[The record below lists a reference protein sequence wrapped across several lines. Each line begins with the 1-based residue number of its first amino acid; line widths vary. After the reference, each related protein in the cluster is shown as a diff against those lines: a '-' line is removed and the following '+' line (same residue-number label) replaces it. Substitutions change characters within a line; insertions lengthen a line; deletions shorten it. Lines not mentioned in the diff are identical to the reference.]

1 MTTLLLFSIGV
12 GDRNR
17 TCIVRICNPS
27 PNHSAAHPHNSGT
40 PTRIRTERLLPFER
54 SDFTNLSI
62 GALAED
68 IRFELMHPFLNDGL
82 ANRCLNHSANLPYRN
97 TLLVMYF
104 YMAEVVR
111 FELTEHFCSLVF
123 KTSTINRTRS
133 HFHLAGDTRIELVL
147 RDSKS
152 PVLPLH
158 KSPTKNSNF

>member
-1 MTTLLLFSIGV
+1 MR
-12 GDRNR
+12 DRNR
-17 TCIVRICNPS
+17 TCIKRICNPS
-27 PNHSAAHPHNSGT
+27 PNRSVAHPHKSPGT

-104 YMAEVVR
+104 YMAEAVR

-123 KTSTINRTRS
+123 KTSAINRTRP
-133 HFHLAGDTRIELVL
+133 HFHNLVRPERIEL
-147 RDSKS
+147 
-152 PVLPLH
+152 PLQR
-158 KSPTKNSNF
+158 S